1 MKKLLIVDGHSLLF
15 RAFFGIPF
23 LSTSEG
29 IPTNAVYG
37 FLRMIM
43 NLLTQERPDMALV
56 AFDAPGPTFRHESFD
71 LYKANRAPMPE
82 DLRPQIPLAQRLLD
96 DLGVAHLETPGFE
109 ADDIIGTLTKKAE
122 SEGWKTVVV
131 TGDKDSLQLVS
142 ESVEVWLN
150 NRGVTDVT
158 RYTPEMVKDKTGVTP
173 GQIVDLKALKG
184 DASDNIPGVPGVGD
198 KTAASLIQEFGSV
211 ENLLGNLESVKR
223 LSLRAALQQHGDRVV
238 QNKELVTIVRD
249 MALSTDWDQ
258 WQWEPPQPDRL
269 RQILESYEFRAL
281 IRELGVEAEPE
292 TATEE
297 FQWTICETGDEIE
310 AVAQAIKACGSCAVC
325 FDYAAGGRASEV
337 LAGLALYWGDDNAAY
352 VPLACTTQSTGQGAL
367 FDEQV
372 PGPMVDVTPLEQ
384 VLADPSVRK
393 VTHDLK
399 RALVALAKAGG
410 ERILSWKEG
419 QAGPT
424 ADLLIMSYLLN
435 PLRQEHPIEEIYR
448 ELLGA
453 SLPTEGESPARTCR
467 QAVAAWKVL
476 PLVEKEMEAGN
487 LRPLYD
493 QVEHPLI
500 AVLASMEHDGML
512 LDVDHLRV
520 FDGRLGTEI
529 QSLEADIHRL
539 TGEPFNIG
547 SPKQL
552 QQILFEKL
560 NLPRGRKTKTG
571 YSTDASVLE
580 KLAKDHEV
588 VQKILDYRELTKLKS
603 TYVEG
608 LLNLVDPRTRRVHT
622 LLKQT
627 GSATGRLSS
636 AEPNLQNIPIRT
648 ELGREIRRAFI
659 CPPETHRL
667 VSADYSQIELR
678 VLAHISQDARL
689 LHAFRNDED
698 IHTRTAA
705 DLYQVGPAGVEPEM
719 RRTAKVINFGIAYGM
734 SSYGLAANLD
744 IGPSEA
750 QVIID
755 SYFATF
761 PGVRAYMES
770 IAAQAR
776 HTGYVT
782 TLLGRRRSLPD
793 INSPNRQAREFA
805 ERTAINT
812 PIQGTAAD
820 IIKCAMVA
828 ISARMASEGLQ
839 TRMTLQVHDELVFEV
854 VREEFPRVVPLIK
867 ESMEN
872 ALQLAVPL
880 KVEVKAGD
888 NWRDMDRVSDE
899 R

>member
-109 ADDIIGTLTKKAE
+109 ADDIIGTLTKMAE

-131 TGDKDSLQLVS
+131 TGDNDSLQLVS
-142 ESVEVWLN
+142 ESVEVWVN

-249 MALSTDWDQ
+249 MALSTDWGQ

-281 IRELGVEAEPE
+281 IRELGVEADPE
-292 TATEE
+292 TTTEE
-297 FQWTICETGDEIE
+297 FQWTTCETGDEIA

-325 FDYAAGGRASEV
+325 FDYAVGGRASEV

-372 PGPMVDVTPLEQ
+372 PGPTVDVGPLEQ

-399 RALVALAKAGG
+399 RALVAMAKSGAGRG
-410 ERILSWKEG
+410 FSWKEG

-453 SLPTEGESPARTCR
+453 SFPTEGESPARTCR

-493 QVEHPLI
+493 QVEHPLV

-539 TGEPFNIG
+539 AGERFNIG

-705 DLYQVGPAGVEPEM
+705 DLYHVEPDGVEPEM

-744 IGPSEA
+744 INPAEA

-761 PGVRAYMES
+761 PGVGAYMES
-770 IAAQAR
+770 IVAQAR
-776 HTGYVT
+776 QTGYVT
-782 TLLGRRRSLPD
+782 TLLHRRRSLPD

-812 PIQGTAAD
+812 PIQGT
-820 IIKCAMVA
+820 
-828 ISARMASEGLQ
+828 
-839 TRMTLQVHDELVFEV
+839 
-854 VREEFPRVVPLIK
+854 
-867 ESMEN
+867 
-872 ALQLAVPL
+872 
-880 KVEVKAGD
+880 
-888 NWRDMDRVSDE
+888 
-899 R
+899 